1 MAKKIRDLEETLNAN
16 NLVMQEYEKSFE
28 ERLKE
33 EKMNQ
38 SIHEEADL
46 NAIHITNINEDPQL
60 SYKIYH
66 NLEKKTVLTVGRGN
80 KDTKPDIVLKG
91 IGMQVIHATIMKQ
104 GEDYFLIPENE
115 KAQEFLFLN
124 GDQVTKSEKL

>member
-46 NAIHITNINEDPQL
+46 NAVHLTNINEDPQL
-60 SYKIYH
+60 SFKIYH
-66 NLEKKTVLTVGRGN
+66 NLEKKTVLRVGRGDKN
-80 KDTKPDIVLKG
+80 TKPDIILKSIG
-91 IGMQVIHATIMKQ
+91 IQVVHGTIMKQ
-104 GEDYFLIPENE
+104 GEEYFLIPENE
-115 KAQEFLFLN
+115 KA
-124 GDQVTKSEKL
+124 